1 MACGPKCLKCPGN
14 PKEIMHFPMDVLRCP
29 TFRVPSLYL
38 NGMENAIFL
47 KTGASRA
54 FSQGGVNIDIVY
66 AF

>member
-1 MACGPKCLKCPGN
+1 
-14 PKEIMHFPMDVLRCP
+14 MHFPMDVLRCP